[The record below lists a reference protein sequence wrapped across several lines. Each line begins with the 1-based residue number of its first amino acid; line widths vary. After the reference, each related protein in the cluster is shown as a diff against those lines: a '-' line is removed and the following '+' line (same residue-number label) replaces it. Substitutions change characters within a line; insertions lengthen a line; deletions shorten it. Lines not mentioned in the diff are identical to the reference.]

1 MKIMKRLTV
10 VLFVLIAIACNSQTQ
25 IPATVSWQVDNEA
38 IQYHIFVWEG
48 DASSNP
54 LVEDS
59 SYAYILSL
67 GLTEYTTTELQVVFQ
82 TQVNGNYIQVAGFN
96 ENSAGLMAGATLSN
110 LVLKPSEPNKMQ
122 MLNIEL

>member
-1 MKIMKRLTV
+1 MKQIV
-10 VLFVLIAIACNSQTQ
+10 VSIIFLFVAVMCTAQTT

-38 IQYHIFVWEG
+38 IQYHIFVCEG
-48 DASSNP
+48 DAGSNP

-59 SYAYILSL
+59 SYAYISTL
-67 GLTEYTTTELQVVFQ
+67 GLTEYSTTNLQVIFQ

-96 ENSAGLMAGATLSN
+96 ENTAGLMAGATLSN

-122 MLNIEL
+122 MIILQL